1 MKVVNLGATNSV
13 LNTFMAELR
22 DKQFQ
27 QNRTLFRRNLTRIGQ
42 VMAYELSKTL
52 SYSDTVVETP
62 LAEKIVSTYDD
73 HIVVGTVLRAGLAF
87 TKGFLKF
94 LMVPIMPLWQL
105 IAKRGVRTT

>member
-42 VMAYELSKTL
+42 VLAYELSKTL
-52 SYSDTVVETP
+52 SYSDTVVEH
-62 LAEKIVSTYDD
+62 LS
-73 HIVVGTVLRAGLAF
+73 
-87 TKGFLKF
+87 LKRPS
-94 LMVPIMPLWQL
+94 VPM
-105 IAKRGVRTT
+105 TTIS